1 MQDAD
6 PGRDPRHLAQQV
18 AGQQDGDPVVTG
30 QVGEHG
36 PDLHDTGRV
45 QTVDRLVQYQDAG
58 PVQERLGQ
66 PQPLGVTQRQG
77 PLVLL
82 GIVVRDPADWFKLL
96 VILVLLAGTS
106 PAASAATA
114 RALTRVEAGHRE
126 PAS

>member
-1 MQDAD
+1 VNVAD
-6 PGRDPRHLAQQV
+6 VASGVLVAVGTLVLVLAGIGSALPRSPFVRLHYVSLATMFG
-18 AGQQDGDPVVTG
+18 A
-30 QVGEHG
+30 
-36 PDLHDTGRV
+36 
-45 QTVDRLVQYQDAG
+45 
-58 PVQERLGQ
+58 
-66 PQPLGVTQRQG
+66 